1 MSKSSITLCFI
12 HESFLVCTYGYL
24 HDRVQKWRSGGNLR
38 FKPCLLPW
46 LKQGLLLLFFFHQGI
61 QASSMDYLV
70 SNPSHDQNDGVTD
83 MGYHDDFYKGSDH
96 QTNVPISDICIRVG
110 TQRFILFA
118 SGFSHVPP
126 YLLYSIPPIL
136 LYNAHIFYYT
146 VPLHYDII
154 SLFITI

>member
-1 MSKSSITLCFI
+1 
-12 HESFLVCTYGYL
+12 
-24 HDRVQKWRSGGNLR
+24 
-38 FKPCLLPW
+38 
-46 LKQGLLLLFFFHQGI
+46 
-61 QASSMDYLV
+61 MDYLV

>member
-24 HDRVQKWRSGGNLR
+24 HGRVQKWRSGGNLR

-110 TQRFILFA
+110 TQKFI
-118 SGFSHVPP
+118 
-126 YLLYSIPPIL
+126 YLLVDSLMFPHIYYTAFL
-136 LYNAHIFYYT
+136 LYYYT
-146 VPLHYDII
+146 MLTYFII
-154 SLFITI
+154 QCPYIMI